1 MEIKM
6 KVNPPISILS
16 KVMGL
21 GMLWG
26 KPLVDSALSHS
37 TQPFQQHNIILPR
50 LDEKYYSWTQYGI
63 FFPVLDEPFRYLNI
77 VILLGTP
84 SALAFDATEDDQQSP
99 REHASVFSSTA
110 NTAQPLLKA
119 YVIPDETHIQNDGHL
134 LQFGK
139 EITIS
144 GALPHIEVHGEY
156 NQLKFHFFLHIS
168 NQVSWFI
175 KTPVYDHFSLLS
187 QYHGHIEYNQQRIE
201 QKGLCSYEYARAVG
215 LHSLIQTKISDQYKI
230 PIDFFTHQII
240 NIDEQTQIILTQA
253 NLINTPAV
261 VSMHVRRLNQ
271 NNEVYQQ
278 VTFKV
283 IAHHLDE
290 FSSPSGEKMR
300 LPKNFSWQALDEQG
314 NEFFEIFA
322 TADAPFHYGRGRG
335 YVSSFQYNGHFH
347 QQKIKG
353 RGYMEYINVEDQK
366 SFIDDLEEIT
376 EVEI

>member
-1 MEIKM
+1 M

-26 KPLVDSALSHS
+26 KPLVDSAIAHS

-84 SALAFDATEDDQQSP
+84 GALAFDGTNDEQQSP
-99 REHASVFSSTA
+99 REQASVFSSTA
-110 NTAQPLLKA
+110 NVAQPLLKA
-119 YVIPDETHIQNDGHL
+119 YVIPHETHIQNDGQL

-144 GALPHIEVHGEY
+144 GALPHIEVYGEY
-156 NQLKFHFFLHIS
+156 DQLKFHFFLHIS
-168 NQVSWFI
+168 NQVSWYI

-187 QYHGHIEYNQQRIE
+187 QYHGRIEYQKQCIE

-215 LHSLIQTKISDQYKI
+215 LHSLIQTRISDQYKI
-230 PIDFFTHQII
+230 PIDFFTHHIL
-240 NIDEQTQIILTQA
+240 NIDDQTQIVLIQA

-261 VSMHVRRLNQ
+261 VSMYVRRLNQ
-271 NNEVYQQ
+271 ANEVYQH
-278 VTFKV
+278 VNFKV
-283 IAHHLDE
+283 IAHHLDD
-290 FSSPSGEKMR
+290 FSSPNGEKMR
-300 LPKNFSWQALDEQG
+300 LPKNFSWQAFDEDG

-322 TADAPFHYGRGRG
+322 TVDAPFHYGRGRG
-335 YVSSFQYNGHFH
+335 YVNSFQYNGHF
-347 QQKIKG
+347 QQKAIQG
-353 RGYMEYINVEDQK
+353 HGYMEYINVEDQK
-366 SFIDDLEEIT
+366 SFIDDMDELVET
-376 EVEI
+376 EA